1 MPTLTQTAAP
11 TGRQPSEDFFTT
23 WDGMRLFF
31 RAWPARIPANKAI
44 VLVHRGH
51 EHSGRFQDL
60 VDRLALDDIA
70 VFAWDSR
77 GLGRSPGVRSDAE
90 SFSCLVRD
98 LDAFV
103 RFVSREHSVSIEN
116 IAVVAHSVGAVVAA
130 TWVHDYAPPIR
141 ALVLAAPALR
151 VRLYVPFALSFL
163 RVQHLLR
170 PGSFVQSY
178 VKAAMLTHDPEE
190 RKSYQED
197 KLITR
202 AISVRILIGMYDAAT
217 RLLRDA
223 SAIRTPTLVLSSGAD
238 WVVRTPAQREFF
250 NRLSSPVK
258 VMRDYPGFYHD
269 LLHEKDRHLP
279 IGEIH
284 DFLTAR
290 FTQPPAPPSLLEG
303 QANRA
308 DYERLSSPAP
318 LPERLF
324 WKAQRLFLQT
334 AGRLSQGIRMG
345 WTSGFD
351 SGESLDYVYRN
362 QPQGSTA
369 LGRLIDRIY
378 LESPGWRGIRRRR
391 TNIETLLTQAI
402 RQTHAEGRPVR
413 ILDVA
418 AGLGRYVLE
427 TIAAMPRGIP
437 IEAHL
442 RDWDPR
448 NLEQARDLAQSLDL
462 PQVTFAQADAFDRDA
477 LAAVEPR
484 PTIVLVSGLYELFPD
499 NAKVQRSLEG
509 IAAALP
515 EGGLL
520 LYTNQPW
527 HPQLDMIARVLDN
540 REGKPWIMR
549 CRPQAEMDQLVR
561 SAGFERLELLTD
573 DDGIFTVSLARRL
586 RS

>member
-23 WDGMRLFF
+23 WDGMRLFY
-31 RAWPARIPANKAI
+31 RAWPARTPSGKAI

-70 VFAWDSR
+70 IFAWDSR
-77 GLGRSPGVRSDAE
+77 GLGRSPGIRSDAE

-103 RFVSREHSVSIEN
+103 RFVSREHSIPEEN
-116 IAVVAHSVGAVVAA
+116 IAVIAHSVGGVVAA
-130 TWVHDYAPPIR
+130 EWVHDYAPPIR
-141 ALVLAAPALR
+141 ALVLVGPAFR
-151 VRLYVPFALSFL
+151 VRLYVPFALAFL
-163 RVQHLLR
+163 RLQHLVR

-178 VKAAMLTHDPEE
+178 VKAAMLTHDPGE

-202 AISVRILIGMYDAAT
+202 AISVRILIGMHDAAT
-217 RLLRDA
+217 RLVRDA
-223 SAIRTPTLVLSSGAD
+223 SAIRTPTLLLTSSAD
-238 WVVRTPAQREFF
+238 WVVKTPAQREFF
-250 NRLSSPVK
+250 EKLSSPVK
-258 VMRDYPGFYHD
+258 LMRAYAGFYHD
-269 LLHEKDRHLP
+269 ILHEKDRHLP

-290 FTQPPAPPSLLEG
+290 FAQPPDPPSLLEG

-308 DYERLSSPAP
+308 EYERLSKPAP
-318 LPERLF
+318 PPERLF
-324 WKAQRLFLQT
+324 WSAQRIFLKT
-334 AGRLSQGIRMG
+334 IGRLSQGIRTG
-345 WTSGFD
+345 WSSGFD

-391 TNIETLLTQAI
+391 IHLETLLTQAI
-402 RQTHAEGRPVR
+402 QQTHAEGRPVR

-418 AGLGRYVLE
+418 AGVGRYVLE
-427 TIAAMPRGIP
+427 TIAAMPRAVP

-442 RDWDPR
+442 RDWDAR
-448 NLEQARDLAQSLDL
+448 NLEQARELAQSLDL
-462 PQVTFAQADAFDRDA
+462 TQVAFTQADAFDRHS
-477 LAAVEPR
+477 LAAVQPR
-484 PTIVLVSGLYELFPD
+484 PTIALVSGLYELFPD

-509 IAAALP
+509 IAAALS

-527 HPQLDMIARVLDN
+527 HPQLDMIARALDN
-540 REGKPWIMR
+540 REGRPWIMR

-561 SAGFERLELLTD
+561 AAGFKRLELLTD
-573 DDGIFTVSLARRL
+573 DDGIFTVSLARRA